1 MDKRKNRINSWKL
14 PALAFVIII
23 GLLEAFV
30 FVFKIKEII
39 LPSPHNILIS
49 IITNWDI
56 LIKHTSITMFEALF
70 GFIIGALI
78 GILMAILFVYFS
90 KTKQAL
96 YPYAIAL
103 KATPLYALAPL
114 LVVWFGSGVFSKI
127 VMSALVAFFPVL
139 VNAVKGFTSIEQE
152 SYDLFRSLSASKW
165 HIFTKLRFPHALP
178 YIFTALKIS
187 TTLAVVGATIAEFT
201 GSSIG
206 IGHLIINASYYL
218 ETSLMFAGIVM
229 ISLAGVLFFYLIN
242 YVERRV
248 VFWQRND

>member
-114 LVVWFGSGVFSKI
+114 LIVWFGSGLLSKI

-178 YIFTALKIS
+178 YIFTALEIS
-187 TTLAVVGATIAEFT
+187 TTVAVVGATIAEFT
-201 GSSIG
+201 
-206 IGHLIINASYYL
+206 
-218 ETSLMFAGIVM
+218 
-229 ISLAGVLFFYLIN
+229 
-242 YVERRV
+242 
-248 VFWQRND
+248 